1 VYRARSKIDQSWGA
15 NFTVGNS
22 GIVNRF
28 HALFHTD
35 LDAATIAEL
44 GESPL
49 PLPEISDH
57 P

>member
-1 VYRARSKIDQSWGA
+1 MIELC
-15 NFTVGNS
+15 FTVGNS

-49 PLPEISDH
+49 PLPQISDH